1 MLAISI
7 NTFYNNYIS
16 SLLHL
21 LAETMKLPKT
31 SEFGDPESEAAQKEG
46 SYTRDNA
53 SDKGVFIVVQTSTSA
68 RFVDPFFWEYNMY
81 IFLRW
86 KT

>member
-1 MLAISI
+1 M
-7 NTFYNNYIS
+7 
-16 SLLHL
+16 HL